1 MEPYFHSSVGWLV
14 CNATE
19 IATVRTVSES
29 ADLRGGGK
37 SEIISEP
44 VANFPVCGATESKK
58 SAVRSRIGFRAG
70 SSGAEIQPEGDF
82 GWRLVGE

>member
-1 MEPYFHSSVGWLV
+1 MEPYFHSSVGWLIY
-14 CNATE
+14 NATE

-58 SAVRSRIGFRAG
+58 STVRSAIGFPAGFGGGEIRA
-70 SSGAEIQPEGDF
+70 EGGL
-82 GWRLVGE
+82 GWRLNAC